1 MQFLQVTLDR
11 FNHVPLQHEWNNKI
25 DDGITFS
32 FDLINFHAV
41 EQYTVFKSSNH
52 TFYYLIKFVSSYYH
66 ICIILSQFENVL
78 KEM

>member
-41 EQYTVFKSSNH
+41 EQYTV
-52 TFYYLIKFVSSYYH
+52 YYH

>member
-32 FDLINFHAV
+32 FDLITFHAV
-41 EQYTVFKSSNH
+41 EQYTVFISSNH
-52 TFYYLIKFVSSYYH
+52 AFIMYIDILPLTLLLSYMYH
-66 ICIILSQFENVL
+66 Y
-78 KEM
+78 